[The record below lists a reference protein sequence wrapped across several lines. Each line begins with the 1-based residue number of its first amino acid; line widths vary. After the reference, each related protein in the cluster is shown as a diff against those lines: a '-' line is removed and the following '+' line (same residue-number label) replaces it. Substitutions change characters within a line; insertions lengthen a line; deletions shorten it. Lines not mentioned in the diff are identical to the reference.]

1 MDHCP
6 ERLPLAGMPGPG
18 CRVRTQPPAAGQQR
32 AQLRR
37 RTAEVLRQAADEEWL
52 LFSAHDARSPPATP
66 AGFARPSRGHARLR
80 ANIDVLARPAQ
91 ARGSCARRPG
101 AARLDAAR

>member
-18 CRVRTQPPAAGQQR
+18 CRVRAQPPAAGEQR

-37 RTAEVLRQAADEEWL
+37 CAAEVLRQTADEEWL
-52 LFSAHDARSPPATP
+52 LFSAYDAPP
-66 AGFARPSRGHARLR
+66 GLARLSRDHVRLR
-80 ANIDVLARPAQ
+80 AKIDVLACSA
-91 ARGSCARRPG
+91 ADRGACAPVWAILCAAPVPWVTRR
-101 AARLDAAR
+101 

>member
-1 MDHCP
+1 MDHYP

-18 CRVRTQPPAAGQQR
+18 CRVRTQPPAAGEQR

-37 RTAEVLRQAADEEWL
+37 RAAGVLRQAADEERL
-52 LFSAHDARSPPATP
+52 LFSARDAPP
-66 AGFARPSRGHARLR
+66 GFAWLSRGHVRLR

-91 ARGSCARRPG
+91 ARGVLRQ
-101 AARLDAAR
+101 AARCGPAGRSPLV

>member
-1 MDHCP
+1 MDHYP
-6 ERLPLAGMPGPG
+6 ERLPLAGPVQAVASA
-18 CRVRTQPPAAGQQR
+18 RSPAAGEQR

-37 RTAEVLRQAADEEWL
+37 CAAGVLRQAADEERL
-52 LFSAHDARSPPATP
+52 LFSARDAPP
-66 AGFARPSRGHARLR
+66 GFAWLSRGHVRLR

>member
-1 MDHCP
+1 MDHYP

-18 CRVRTQPPAAGQQR
+18 CRVRTQPPAAGEQR

-37 RTAEVLRQAADEEWL
+37 CAAGVLRQAADEERL
-52 LFSAHDARSPPATP
+52 LFSARDAPP
-66 AGFARPSRGHARLR
+66 GFAWLSRGHVRLR
-80 ANIDVLARPAQ
+80 ANIDVLARSAQ

>member
-1 MDHCP
+1 MDHYR

-18 CRVRTQPPAAGQQR
+18 CRVRTQPPAAGEQR

-37 RTAEVLRQAADEEWL
+37 RAAEILRQAADEERL
-52 LFSAHDARSPPATP
+52 LFSAHDARRASPGRA
-66 AGFARPSRGHARLR
+66 AAQVRLR
-80 ANIDVLARPAQ
+80 ANIDVLARSAQ
-91 ARGSCARRPG
+91 ARGSYARRPG

>member
-1 MDHCP
+1 MDFYP

-18 CRVRTQPPAAGQQR
+18 CRVRTQPPAAGGQR

-37 RTAEVLRQAADEEWL
+37 CAAEILRQAAAEEWL
-52 LFSAHDARSPPATP
+52 LFSAHDAPP
-66 AGFARPSRGHARLR
+66 GFARLSRGHVRLR
-80 ANIDVLARPAQ
+80 ANIDVLARSAQ

>member
-1 MDHCP
+1 MDHYP

-18 CRVRTQPPAAGQQR
+18 CRVRTQPLAAGEQR

-37 RTAEVLRQAADEEWL
+37 CAAEVLRQAAEEEWL
-52 LFSAHDARSPPATP
+52 LFSARDVPPGSARL
-66 AGFARPSRGHARLR
+66 SRGHMRLR
-80 ANIDVLARPAQ
+80 ANIDVLARSAQ

>member
-1 MDHCP
+1 MDYYP

-18 CRVRTQPPAAGQQR
+18 CRVRTQPRQPAGN

-37 RTAEVLRQAADEEWL
+37 CAAEVLRQAADEEWL
-52 LFSAHDARSPPATP
+52 LFPAHDAPP
-66 AGFARPSRGHARLR
+66 GFARLSRGHVRLR